1 MTDQDVDYIAGP
13 RRREANRR
21 RKAKRGGMLVPF
33 LLLVIIVLLAAC
45 GGLVAGIVTGYLPG
59 QFAGPHVQAAAAPDV
74 EVPKP
79 EITKSAAYGDWIY
92 TCFKQPDGGDVRCG
106 IAQQLSNAQTKT
118 PLMLWQIVQDGAGG
132 LTSQWRTRTGVL
144 VNRGITVHIGT
155 GQPIEVPFEACISV
169 ACQAALKLT
178 PDLVDALD
186 QASAASVTVYPIGD
200 GKGAE
205 LRFSMKGLVAGL
217 AALRQG

>member
-1 MTDQDVDYIAGP
+1 MTDRDVDYIAGP
-13 RRREANRR
+13 RRREPNRR

-45 GGLVAGIVTGYLPG
+45 GGLVAGMVTGYLPG
-59 QFAGPHVQAAAAPDV
+59 RFGPHAEAAAAPEV

-79 EITKSAAYGDWIY
+79 EITKSAVYGDWVY

-106 IAQQLSNAQTKT
+106 IAQQLSNAQTNT

-144 VNRGITVHIGT
+144 VGRGITVRIGA
-155 GQPIEVPFEACISV
+155 GQPIQVPFEACISI

-178 PDLVDALD
+178 PDLVDALN
-186 QASAASVTVYPIGD
+186 QASTASVTVYPIGN

-205 LRFSMKGLVAGL
+205 LRFSMKGLVAGI
-217 AALRQG
+217 AALQHG